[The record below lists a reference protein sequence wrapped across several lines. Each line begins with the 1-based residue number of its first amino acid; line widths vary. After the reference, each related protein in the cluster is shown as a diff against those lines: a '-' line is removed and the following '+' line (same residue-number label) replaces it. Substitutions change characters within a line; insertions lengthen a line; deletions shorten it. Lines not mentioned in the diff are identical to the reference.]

1 MMETGGENLREQNIR
16 LLKDNYECLQK
27 NITLLNSNNALN
39 NDKIDLLKEN
49 KELKE
54 QIETEL
60 DKLNKEIE
68 KIKKTNDA
76 LKVLLQELQ
85 DENSYYKNC
94 DFIDKTFDNH
104 LVKSIFIIPY
114 MYFFSFRKIRLFES
128 LLINIFTFLFF
139 YFLINIFFNKEIF
152 IFIK

>member
-1 MMETGGENLREQNIR
+1 M
-16 LLKDNYECLQK
+16 K
-27 NITLLNSNNALN
+27 
-39 NDKIDLLKEN
+39 NDKNDLINKN

-54 QIETEL
+54 QINKFKTEL
-60 DKLNKEIE
+60 DKLNKEVE
-68 KIKKTNDA
+68 KIKKTNNA

-94 DFIDKTFDNH
+94 EFIDKTFDNH
-104 LVKSIFIIPY
+104 LIKSIFIIPY
-114 MYFFSFRKIRLFES
+114 MYFFSFRKIRLFEN

>member
-1 MMETGGENLREQNIR
+1 METGSENLREKYIGI
-16 LLKDNYECLQK
+16 LKENSEYLQK
-27 NITLLNSNNALN
+27 YINLLNINNALK
-39 NDKIDLLKEN
+39 NDKDDLIKKN

-54 QIETEL
+54 QIETEI

-76 LKVLLQELQ
+76 LKVLLQEMQ

-94 DFIDKTFDNH
+94 DFIDKTFDNNF
-104 LVKSIFIIPY
+104 VKSIFIIPY
-114 MYFFSFRKIRLFES
+114 MYFFSFRKIRLFEN

-139 YFLINIFFNKEIF
+139 YFLINIFFKKKF
-152 IFIK
+152 LFL